1 MAQKGLSAHSP
12 TFQTPSNVAYI
23 LNLLRSMNKT
33 DPVATQK
40 LQKEILDL
48 MADEIQ
54 LRNKRAL
61 IEAFIANNLQQLQ
74 SDENVMNTFIMTS
87 LPILQ

>member
-1 MAQKGLSAHSP
+1 
-12 TFQTPSNVAYI
+12 
-23 LNLLRSMNKT
+23 MNKT

>member
-1 MAQKGLSAHSP
+1 M
-12 TFQTPSNVAYI
+12 AYI